1 MQFSVLLSLYIKER
15 PEFLRTALQSVF
27 SQTLRADE
35 VVLVLDGPISDE
47 LQTVVDEFARQYS
60 ELKVIPHPT
69 NQGLGKAL
77 NLGLQHCSH
86 EIIARMDTDDISVV
100 DRFEKQIGYMKEH
113 PDVAIISSAIDEFA
127 DDWHKPIQVK
137 TLPLSHEELYKMA
150 KFRNPINH
158 MAAMMRRDEI
168 LRIGSYRHI
177 PYVEDYELW
186 VRALI
191 NGLKIANLAD
201 VLVHARVGNGM
212 VKRRG
217 TKKYIKS
224 WHIMNKEMLSAKMI
238 NGAIYVRN
246 MLSIIG
252 FVYMPNWVKEILYK
266 YVLRK

>member
-1 MQFSVLLSLYIKER
+1 
-15 PEFLRTALQSVF
+15 
-27 SQTLRADE
+27 
-35 VVLVLDGPISDE
+35 VLVLDGPITNE
-47 LQTVVDEFARQYS
+47 LQAVVDEFSGQYH
-60 ELKVIPHPT
+60 EMKVIPHPT

-77 NLGLQHCSH
+77 NLGLQHCSY
-86 EIIARMDTDDISVV
+86 EIIARMDTDDISV
-100 DRFEKQIGYMKEH
+100 DNRFEMQIEYMKDH
-113 PDVAIISSAIDEFA
+113 PDVSIISSAIDEFA
-127 DDWHKPIQVK
+127 DDWRKPIQVK

-238 NGAIYVRN
+238 NGVIYMRN

-252 FVYMPNWVKEILYK
+252 FVYMPNWVKELLYK
-266 YVLRK
+266 YVLRKEEV